1 MASLQ
6 SEASIRRGTI
16 LITGAN
22 GGLGV
27 AMVRELLSRPD
38 LANHYH
44 GIYPVREASF
54 ATRLRSALKTRS
66 EHSNEILSLDLT
78 RLDDVRRIASDINMR
93 ISSGL
98 IPPIRA
104 LILNAAF
111 LEFEEQT
118 WTQEGYDMAFASAYL
133 GHWLLTLLLLQSLDR
148 ESGRILV
155 IGSSAHE

>member
-1 MASLQ
+1 MLEHVVPSC
-6 SEASIRRGTI
+6 RGTV

-27 AMVRELLSRPD
+27 AVVREILSRPD
-38 LANHYH
+38 LASNNY
-44 GIYPVREASF
+44 GIYTVREASS
-54 ATRLRSALKTRS
+54 AARLQSALETSS
-66 EHSNEILSLDLT
+66 EHSNDILSLDLT
-78 RLDDVRRIASDINMR
+78 RLDDVRRIASDVNAR

-118 WTQEGYDMAFASAYL
+118 WTQDGYDMAFASAYL

-148 ESGRILV
+148 ESGRIVV